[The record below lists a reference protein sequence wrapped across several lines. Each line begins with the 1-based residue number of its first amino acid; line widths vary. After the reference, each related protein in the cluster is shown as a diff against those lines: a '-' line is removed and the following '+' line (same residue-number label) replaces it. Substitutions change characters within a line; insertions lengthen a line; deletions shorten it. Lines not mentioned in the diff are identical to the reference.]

1 MKVLVTG
8 GAGYIGSTICSAL
21 EDNGHIPVVID
32 SFVTGNPDFVSDKVF
47 YKGDIGNHD
56 LVEKLLK
63 DHPEIEA
70 VIHCAARIVVPES
83 TTQPYLYYKENVSK
97 SLDLFYQL
105 QGHGLKRIVFSSTA
119 ALYKSG
125 DGSVVTEDSYIEPNS
140 PYARTK
146 FATEMALRDFCAAYD
161 MKAIT
166 LRYFNPI
173 GADPRMR
180 SGPHVKNPSHILGKL
195 ISVLEGEESTFNV
208 AGTNWPT
215 RDGTGIRDYIHV
227 WDLAKAHVLAVE
239 KFDFLL
245 TKEDFLEINLGTG
258 KGTTVLEFIEAFEEV
273 SGAKINW
280 VKDDPRPGDVAGV
293 FASGEKAR
301 KALDWIPRMSLEQGI
316 ADSLKW
322 FRKNRT

>member
-1 MKVLVTG
+1 TG

-280 VKDDPRPGDVAGV
+280 VKDDPRPGDVTGV

-322 FRKNRT
+322 FRKNRI

>member
-21 EDNGHIPVVID
+21 EDNGHISVVID

-47 YKGDIGNHD
+47 YKGDIGDYD

-63 DHPEIEA
+63 DHPDIEA

-83 TTQPYLYYKENVSK
+83 TAQPYLYYKENVSK

-146 FATEMALRDFCAAYD
+146 FTIEMALRDFCTAYD

-273 SGAKINW
+273 SGTKINW

-293 FASGEKAR
+293 FASRDKAR

-322 FRKNRT
+322 VRKNRT

>member
-1 MKVLVTG
+1 MTG

-180 SGPHVKNPSHILGKL
+180 SGPHVKTPSHILGKL

-280 VKDDPRPGDVAGV
+280 AKDDPRPGDVTGV

>member
-63 DHPEIEA
+63 DHPEIES

-105 QGHGLKRIVFSSTA
+105 LGHGLKRIVFSSTA

-180 SGPHVKNPSHILGKL
+180 SGPHIKNPSHILGKL
-195 ISVLEGEESTFNV
+195 ISVLEVEESTFNV

-273 SGAKINW
+273 SGTKINW
-280 VKDDPRPGDVAGV
+280 VKDDPRPGDVTGV

>member
-180 SGPHVKNPSHILGKL
+180 SGPHIKNPSHILGKL

-280 VKDDPRPGDVAGV
+280 VKDDPRPGDVTGV

-322 FRKNRT
+322 FRKNRI

>member
-21 EDNGHIPVVID
+21 EDNGHISVVID

-47 YKGDIGNHD
+47 YKGDIGDYD

-63 DHPEIEA
+63 DHPDIEA

-83 TTQPYLYYKENVSK
+83 TAQPYLYYKENVSK

-146 FATEMALRDFCAAYD
+146 FTIEMALRDFCTAYD

-273 SGAKINW
+273 SGTKINW

-293 FASGEKAR
+293 FASGDKAR

-322 FRKNRT
+322 VRKNRT

>member
-1 MKVLVTG
+1 MTG

-21 EDNGHIPVVID
+21 EDNGHISVVID

-47 YKGDIGNHD
+47 YKGDIGDYD

-63 DHPEIEA
+63 DHPDIEA

-83 TTQPYLYYKENVSK
+83 TAQPYLYYKENVSK

-146 FATEMALRDFCAAYD
+146 FTIEMALRDFCTAYD

-208 AGTNWPT
+208 AGTNGPT

-273 SGAKINW
+273 SGTKINW
-280 VKDDPRPGDVAGV
+280 VQDDPRPGDVAGV
-293 FASGEKAR
+293 FASGDKAR

-322 FRKNRT
+322 VRKNRT

>member
-1 MKVLVTG
+1 MTG

-208 AGTNWPT
+208 AGTNWST

-280 VKDDPRPGDVAGV
+280 VKDDPRPGDVTGV

-322 FRKNRT
+322 FRKNRI

>member
-293 FASGEKAR
+293 FTSGEKAR

>member
-1 MKVLVTG
+1 MTG
-8 GAGYIGSTICSAL
+8 GAGYIGSTIASAL

-32 SFVTGNPDFVSDKVF
+32 SLVTGNPDFVSDKVF
-47 YKGDIGNHD
+47 YQGDIGDHD

-63 DHPEIEA
+63 DHPEMEA
-70 VIHCAARIVVPES
+70 VIHCAARIIVPES

-105 QGHGLKRIVFSSTA
+105 QDHGLNRIVFSSTA
-119 ALYKSG
+119 ALYKSS
-125 DGSVVTEDSYIEPNS
+125 DGSIVNEDSYIEPNS

-146 FATEMALRDFCAAYD
+146 FAIEMALRDFCSAYNL
-161 MKAIT
+161 KAIT

-173 GADPRMR
+173 GAAPRMR
-180 SGPHVKNPSHILGKL
+180 SGPHIKNPSHILGKL
-195 ISVLEGEESTFNV
+195 ISVIEGDDSTFKV
-208 AGTNWPT
+208 AGANWPT

-245 TKEDFLEINLGTG
+245 TNENFVEINLGTG

-273 SGAKINW
+273 SGTKINQ
-280 VKDDPRPGDVAGV
+280 VQSDPRPGDVAGV
-293 FASGEKAR
+293 FASGDKAR
-301 KALDWIPRMSLEQGI
+301 KLLDWVPRMSLEQGM

-322 FRKNRT
+322 VRKNHT

>member
-1 MKVLVTG
+1 MTG
-8 GAGYIGSTICSAL
+8 GAGYIGSTIASAL
-21 EDNGHIPVVID
+21 EDNGHIPIVID
-32 SFVTGNPDFVSDKVF
+32 SLVTGIPDFVSDKAF
-47 YKGDIGNHD
+47 YQGDIGDLD

-70 VIHCAARIVVPES
+70 VIHCAARIIVPES

-105 QGHGLKRIVFSSTA
+105 QDHGLNRIVFSSTA
-119 ALYKSG
+119 ALYKSS
-125 DGSVVTEDSYIEPNS
+125 DGSIVNEDSYIEPNS

-146 FATEMALRDFCAAYD
+146 FAIEMALRDFCSAYNL
-161 MKAIT
+161 KAIT

-180 SGPHVKNPSHILGKL
+180 SGPHIKNPSHILGKL
-195 ISVLEGEESTFNV
+195 ISVIEGGDSTFKV
-208 AGTNWPT
+208 AGANWPT

-245 TKEDFLEINLGTG
+245 TNENFVEINLGTG

-273 SGAKINW
+273 SGTKINQ
-280 VKDDPRPGDVAGV
+280 VQSDPRPGDVAGV
-293 FASGEKAR
+293 FASGDKAR
-301 KALDWIPRMSLEQGI
+301 KLLDWVPRMSLEQGM

-322 FRKNRT
+322 VRKNHT

>member
-21 EDNGHIPVVID
+21 EDNGHIPIVID

-146 FATEMALRDFCAAYD
+146 FAIEMALRDFCAAYD
-161 MKAIT
+161 LSLI
-166 LRYFNPI
+166 
-173 GADPRMR
+173 
-180 SGPHVKNPSHILGKL
+180 HI
-195 ISVLEGEESTFNV
+195 
-208 AGTNWPT
+208 
-215 RDGTGIRDYIHV
+215 
-227 WDLAKAHVLAVE
+227 
-239 KFDFLL
+239 
-245 TKEDFLEINLGTG
+245 
-258 KGTTVLEFIEAFEEV
+258 
-273 SGAKINW
+273 
-280 VKDDPRPGDVAGV
+280 
-293 FASGEKAR
+293 
-301 KALDWIPRMSLEQGI
+301 
-316 ADSLKW
+316 
-322 FRKNRT
+322 

>member
-1 MKVLVTG
+1 MTG

-180 SGPHVKNPSHILGKL
+180 SGPHVKTPSHILGKL

-280 VKDDPRPGDVAGV
+280 VKDDPRPGDVTGV

>member
-1 MKVLVTG
+1 MTG

-21 EDNGHIPVVID
+21 EDNGHISVVID

-47 YKGDIGNHD
+47 YKGDIGDYD

-63 DHPEIEA
+63 DHPDIEA

-83 TTQPYLYYKENVSK
+83 TAQPYLYYKENVSK

-146 FATEMALRDFCAAYD
+146 FTIEMALRDFCTAYD

-273 SGAKINW
+273 SGTKINW

-293 FASGEKAR
+293 FASGDKAR

-322 FRKNRT
+322 VRKNRT

>member
-1 MKVLVTG
+1 MTG

-32 SFVTGNPDFVSDKVF
+32 SFVTGNPDFLSDKVF
-47 YKGDIGNHD
+47 YKGDIGDHD

-293 FASGEKAR
+293 FTSGEKAR